1 MKKLFFTILF
11 AFGFMLVGFAS
22 QNQAQ
27 QKQIAQQKNSESS
40 SEKSKKYD
48 FSLFKF
54 VTPDKEKQ
62 DTTKQIEEFIP
73 QKNKRDETTYIYE
86 KPRCFLMFS

>member
-1 MKKLFFTILF
+1 MKKLFFTIVF

-22 QNQAQ
+22 QNQTQ
-27 QKQIAQQKNSESS
+27 QKQIAQKENEQSS

-54 VTPDKEKQ
+54 ITPDSEKQ
-62 DTTKQIEEFIP
+62 DTTKHKEDLLLKES
-73 QKNKRDETTYIYE
+73 KRDETTYIYE
-86 KPRCFLMFS
+86 NPRCFLMFS

>member
-22 QNQAQ
+22 QNHAK
-27 QKQIAQQKNSESS
+27 QKIIAQKENNKSTLES
-40 SEKSKKYD
+40 SKKYD

-54 VTPDKEKQ
+54 VTPKKKVQ
-62 DTTKQIEEFIP
+62 DTTR
-73 QKNKRDETTYIYE
+73 QKKNLIQKESKSDETTYIYE
-86 KPRCFLMFS
+86 NPRCFLMFS